1 MHTEM
6 KIGIK
11 LEQIDWTHR
20 TGSLKKDDLNKKSTL
35 ITVKFV
41 RYTDR
46 RNILSKLLNQRRN
59 DDIER
64 SKGNLVLKQYGFKQ
78 VWTTGEK
85 MLLKEYDS
93 PSTKMSDYYA
103 PLVEFWVLCLH
114 EMHYFYLHFGV
125 TYGNILFL
133 KVFFFLIFGGM
144 HL

>member
-6 KIGIK
+6 KIDIK

-64 SKGNLVLKQYGFKQ
+64 SKGNLVLK
-78 VWTTGEK
+78 
-85 MLLKEYDS
+85 
-93 PSTKMSDYYA
+93 
-103 PLVEFWVLCLH
+103 
-114 EMHYFYLHFGV
+114 
-125 TYGNILFL
+125 
-133 KVFFFLIFGGM
+133 
-144 HL
+144 

>member
-64 SKGNLVLKQYGFKQ
+64 SKGNLVLNNMVLSKCG
-78 VWTTGEK
+78 
-85 MLLKEYDS
+85 
-93 PSTKMSDYYA
+93 
-103 PLVEFWVLCLH
+103 PLVKRCYWKNMIVQALKCPTTMRHLLSSECYVCMRCITFICISGLRMEIFYFWK
-114 EMHYFYLHFGV
+114 YYSS
-125 TYGNILFL
+125 
-133 KVFFFLIFGGM
+133 
-144 HL
+144 